1 MTTLYEIII
10 PRMSPTKPWCGDE
23 YLGFAKSEEKANEFA
38 QAEQMRIMQDPDWR
52 NFYAVNRVLDKPA
65 VKVRVCH
72 AKLIDE

>member
-1 MTTLYEIII
+1 MTTLYEITI
-10 PRMSPTKPWCGDE
+10 PRVSPTKPWCGDA

-38 QAEQMRIMQDPDWR
+38 QAEQMRIMQDPEWR